1 MVVVRPQKQVNRVDQ
16 WCFSSMKVI
25 SVDQRF
31 FSIVKVNSDEQR
43 CFSIV
48 KARLFEVG
56 SSSSGGCASIGNL
69 QKQL

>member
-1 MVVVRPQKQVNRVDQ
+1 
-16 WCFSSMKVI
+16 MKVI
-25 SVDQRF
+25 SAEQWC
-31 FSIVKVNSDEQR
+31 FSIVKVNSAEQR
-43 CFSIV
+43 CFGIV

>member
-1 MVVVRPQKQVNRVDQ
+1 
-16 WCFSSMKVI
+16 MKVI

-48 KARLFEVG
+48 KARLLEVG

-69 QKQL
+69 QKEL

>member
-1 MVVVRPQKQVNRVDQ
+1 VKVNSAEQ
-16 WCFSSMKVI
+16 WC
-25 SVDQRF
+25 
-31 FSIVKVNSDEQR
+31 FSIVKVNSAEQQ

-48 KARLFEVG
+48 KARLFEVE